1 MLNSRLCDY
10 SFAYIIV
17 KVTLKFVGEVADTAV
32 RAANKNNKQVI
43 FKNCPLY
50 IDCISEINNIQV
62 DNANCDSNV

>member
-1 MLNSRLCDY
+1 M
-10 SFAYIIV
+10 
-17 KVTLKFVGEVADTAV
+17 KVTLKFVGEVADAAV

-50 IDCISEINNIQV
+50 IDCINEINNIQV